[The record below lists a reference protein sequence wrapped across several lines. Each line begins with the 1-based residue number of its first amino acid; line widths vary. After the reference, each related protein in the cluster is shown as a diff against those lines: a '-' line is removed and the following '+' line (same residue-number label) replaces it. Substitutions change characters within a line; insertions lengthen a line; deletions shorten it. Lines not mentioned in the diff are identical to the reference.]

1 MASEDSAAS
10 TWLEEAKSAKCEYCR
25 GGPCGGGR
33 DTLGLITGEP
43 LRFQWMCS
51 SCLLEH
57 HSHCLTEVNKIPE
70 GLPNEE
76 QVKALKEIARQ
87 TMAHMR
93 RFVTMR
99 GN

>member
-1 MASEDSAAS
+1 
-10 TWLEEAKSAKCEYCR
+10 
-25 GGPCGGGR
+25 
-33 DTLGLITGEP
+33 
-43 LRFQWMCS
+43 MCY
-51 SCLLEH
+51 SCTLEH
-57 HSHCLTEVNKIPE
+57 HSHCLAEMNKIPE

-93 RFVTMR
+93 RFVAMR